1 MNSPIHPG
9 KQRPWK
15 PVLLLT
21 VTGLVTT
28 MATGLQAETKTSSNK
43 PLNIVFLL
51 VDDLGWTDFG
61 CFGSDLYKTPNIDRL
76 ASRGLR
82 FTNAYAACTVC
93 SPTRAAAMTGMYPG
107 RLHVTDFIT
116 GGKFPLSKLRIP
128 DWTQRLEHRHTSIA
142 EVFQAAK
149 YRTIHIGKWHL
160 MPRGTPEMNDYLP
173 QRHGFDVN
181 IGGNQWGAPGSYFF
195 PYASRRREI
204 GVLPPGGKQGDY
216 LTDRLTDEAL
226 KQLDQ
231 HHEKPFFLY
240 FPYYN
245 VHTPLQGKADLVA
258 HYKAQ
263 VRPTMKHQHAVYA
276 SMIHSVDES
285 VGRIVKKLKSL
296 KIADRTLIVLTGD
309 NGGLDRGGKPTDNAP
324 LRAGKGSAYEGG
336 VRVPLIVFWP
346 GVTPAGQVSAEPV
359 ITCDFY
365 PTFLEASG
373 LPGNAAHNAK
383 VDGVSLL
390 PLLKDPQH
398 QLKRDALYW
407 HYPHYHSGSATP
419 HSAIRAGDWKLIE
432 FFEDYH
438 VELYNLKD
446 DISETR
452 DLAEEQPQRSQR
464 LKAQLRQWRR
474 DVGAQLP
481 IPNPNYDP
489 RRAGKKSPRP

>member
-1 MNSPIHPG
+1 MHCNNQLGRTIRR
-9 KQRPWK
+9 QR
-15 PVLLLT
+15 LMLLT
-21 VTGLVTT
+21 GTLLVLTL
-28 MATGLQAETKTSSNK
+28 ASPLAAETKDTTSQ

-76 ASRGLR
+76 AARGLR
-82 FTNAYAACTVC
+82 FTNGYAACTVC

-116 GGKFPLSKLRIP
+116 GGNRPFAKLRIP
-128 DWTQRLEHRHTSIA
+128 DWTQRLEHHHTSIA

-195 PYASRRREI
+195 PYASRRRTI
-204 GVLPPGGKQGDY
+204 GKLPPGGKQGDY
-216 LTDRLTDEAL
+216 LTDQLTDEAL

-258 HYKAQ
+258 HYKAR

-285 VGRIVKKLKSL
+285 VGRIVQKLESL
-296 KIADRTLIVLTGD
+296 KIAQRTLIVLTGD

-336 VRVPLIVFWP
+336 VRVPLIVYWP
-346 GVTPAGQVSAEPV
+346 GVTPVGQVSHEPV

-373 LPGNAAHNAK
+373 LSGNATHNK
-383 VDGVSLL
+383 HVDGVSLV
-390 PLLKDPQH
+390 PLLKDPQ
-398 QLKRDALYW
+398 QPLKREALYW

-419 HSAIRAGDWKLIE
+419 HSAVRAGNWKLIE
-432 FFEDYH
+432 FFEDNH

-446 DISETR
+446 DIGETQ
-452 DLAEEQPQRSQR
+452 DLAKEQPQRAQQ
-464 LKAQLRQWRR
+464 LKAQLHQWRR
-474 DVGAQLP
+474 DVGAQRP
-481 IPNPNYDP
+481 TPNPNYDP
-489 RRAGKKSPRP
+489 KRSANKAKPS